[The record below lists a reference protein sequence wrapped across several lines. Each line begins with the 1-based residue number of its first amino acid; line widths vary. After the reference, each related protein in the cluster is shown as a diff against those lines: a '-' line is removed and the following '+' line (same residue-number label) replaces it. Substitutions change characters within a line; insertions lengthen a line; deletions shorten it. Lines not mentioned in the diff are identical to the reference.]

1 MFFCKLAIL
10 MRFDLWTSI
19 LWIRWFIGC
28 NVSPVYLSL
37 QSFSSRCDK
46 LSTLSF
52 EQVFALSTF
61 VNKGFWVFWGGFFG
75 EDVQI
80 TWTADVIIEATLGH
94 HQFVKVQGI
103 WTNLGHSSK
112 AIAKDSMEIS
122 APAAGLSKC
131 SPLLGIEGPFSS
143 ILCSGIFSAPWGHVC

>member
-1 MFFCKLAIL
+1 MTNFLLYHSNK
-10 MRFDLWTSI
+10 
-19 LWIRWFIGC
+19 
-28 NVSPVYLSL
+28 SL
-37 QSFSSRCDK
+37 PYPLLLTK
-46 LSTLSF
+46 VF
-52 EQVFALSTF
+52 EYFEVD
-61 VNKGFWVFWGGFFG
+61 FFG
-75 EDVQI
+75 EDVQM

-112 AIAKDSMEIS
+112 EIAKDSMEIS

-143 ILCSGIFSAPWGHVC
+143 ILCSGIFSAP